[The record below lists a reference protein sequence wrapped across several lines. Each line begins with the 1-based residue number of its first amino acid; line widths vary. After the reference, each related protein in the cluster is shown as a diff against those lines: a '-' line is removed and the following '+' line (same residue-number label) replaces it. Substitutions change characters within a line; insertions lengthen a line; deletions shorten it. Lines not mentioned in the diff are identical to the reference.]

1 MPRVTLNKK
10 KYMLQDMAGWI
21 AKKMFLKGLKQKDLG
36 NILGISQPAA
46 CKRLDGAREEGKD
59 NFSAGDMITLFKEL
73 EDTDEEILAMMK
85 L

>member
-21 AKKMFLKGLKQKDLG
+21 AKKMFLKGMKQEDLG
-36 NILGISQPAA
+36 NILGISQPAVY
-46 CKRLDGAREEGKD
+46 KRLKGGKEEGKD
-59 NFSAGDMITLFKEL
+59 NFSAGDMMTLFKEL
-73 EDTDEEILAMMK
+73 EATDEEILAMMK